1 MNLLFNVFY
10 FCFYFFK
17 WRRISFTFFY
27 FSIHFF
33 YFSFYFSKFRKKLE
47 VQFFLTRISVTHGQ
61 WWGSGRWY
69 LPNRKSG
76 KKNRCFRV
84 SACQKKSLRAI
95 LPRCRCCVYFV
106 YPEGQ
111 IQTSSAGVHSVSRAE
126 NIMRIFEKSPIWKK
140 NASSKIEIELAIVS
154 GSNPK
159 IYAFYPS
166 GYTK

>member
-17 WRRISFTFFY
+17 WRRILFTFFLL
-27 FSIHFF
+27 FNTI
-33 YFSFYFSKFRKKLE
+33 
-47 VQFFLTRISVTHGQ
+47 FLLFVLLFQI
-61 WWGSGRWY
+61 
-69 LPNRKSG
+69 P
-76 KKNRCFRV
+76 KKNRSTFFFLRVLVSHMGNDGALVVDTSQIEKTKKTRCFGV

-126 NIMRIFEKSPIWKK
+126 NIMRICEKSPI
-140 NASSKIEIELAIVS
+140 
-154 GSNPK
+154 
-159 IYAFYPS
+159 
-166 GYTK
+166 